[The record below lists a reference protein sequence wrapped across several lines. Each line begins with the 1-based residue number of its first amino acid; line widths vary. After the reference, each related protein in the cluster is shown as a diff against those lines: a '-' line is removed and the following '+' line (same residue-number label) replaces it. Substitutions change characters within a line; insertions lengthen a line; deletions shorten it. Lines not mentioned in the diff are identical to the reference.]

1 MENRS
6 IAIDGPAGAGK
17 STLSRM
23 LAKKFGLIYVDTGAM
38 YRTVGLHVLR
48 TGADPRDEKAVSE
61 KLPDIKIEMCY
72 DDSGSQRMLLNGD
85 DVTDDIRLPQVSIY
99 ASDVSALPSVRA
111 FLLEM
116 QRTMAKNYNV
126 IMDGRDIG
134 TVVLPGAGLKI
145 FLSAAPEERARRRHQ
160 ELLEKSADT
169 TYEEVLRDMKY
180 RDENDSSRAASP
192 LKPAE
197 DAVMVDTTGN
207 TLEKSYEVMAALISE
222 RLYGDVSGGN

>member
-17 STLSRM
+17 STLSKM

-38 YRTVGLHVLR
+38 YRTVGLHILR
-48 TGADPRDEKAVSE
+48 TGADPRDERAVSE
-61 KLPDIKIEMCY
+61 RLPDISIEMRY
-72 DDSGSQRMLLNGD
+72 DSSGSQRMLLNGD
-85 DVTDDIRLPQVSIY
+85 DVTDDIRQPQVSIY

-116 QRTMAKNYNV
+116 QRTMAKNYDV

-160 ELLEKSADT
+160 ELLGKAVDT

-180 RDENDSSRAASP
+180 RDANDSSRAASP
-192 LKPAE
+192 LKPAA

-207 TLEKSYEVMAALISE
+207 SLEKSFEVMAALISE
-222 RLYGDVSGGN
+222 KLYGDVSRGN